1 MEKKYIVGIDFGFS
15 NTAAW
20 VAPISG
26 GIGYALRTR
35 HGVHA
40 NDKVCLSKVYRNRE
54 GQYSLYL
61 THLPFD
67 SFKDC
72 PEKLY
77 QNPER
82 KEAFGAFARL
92 IVLALIEK
100 NPELEF
106 NPRTKETNFY
116 IGVASP
122 NYWSEADRL
131 EYQAFFIR
139 ALEEFRL
146 LPVCNISEGL
156 ASFCAW
162 GCSNESTLVIDY
174 GPNAICYTLLDHG
187 NMISDRNW
195 YNSMLGASQVEQ
207 AILYDFIAK
216 DEDRFYRTMNTIV
229 EECHRTGNDYSYDDV
244 LAYLIN
250 DIRVEKENVFK
261 HGIWPFMSRMDFSS
275 NMYDRCGGCN
285 SGWSEDAW
293 GIMKVGGSLL
303 EMPSFVNYQAKVK
316 ADFELVKNETEEL
329 VGKEGLRR
337 ILLTGNGSLMTWV
350 RPVVIEVFGKTVETS
365 MGNEPAYTVAQ
376 GIVRY
381 VQKMRQ

>member
-1 MEKKYIVGIDFGFS
+1 M
-15 NTAAW
+15 
-20 VAPISG
+20 
-26 GIGYALRTR
+26 
-35 HGVHA
+35 
-40 NDKVCLSKVYRNRE
+40 
-54 GQYSLYL
+54 
-61 THLPFD
+61 
-67 SFKDC
+67 
-72 PEKLY
+72 
-77 QNPER
+77 
-82 KEAFGAFARL
+82 
-92 IVLALIEK
+92 LALIEK

-156 ASFCAW
+156 ASYYSL
-162 GCSNESTLVIDY
+162 GCSNECTLVIDY

-187 NMISDRNW
+187 NVISDRNW

-207 AILYDFIAK
+207 AILNDCIAN
-216 DEDRFYRTMNTIV
+216 DEDRFYRTMNAIV

-244 LAYLIN
+244 LSYLMD
-250 DIRVEKENVFK
+250 DIRVAKEDVFK
-261 HGIWPFMSRMDFSS
+261 NGNWPNMSKMHFS
-275 NMYDRCGGCN
+275 MFDRCGGYD
-285 SGWSEDAW
+285 SGYADELS
-293 GIMKVGGSLL
+293 IKVGGSLL
-303 EMPSFVNYQAKVK
+303 EMPSCVNYQAEVK